1 MKILILTAHPNLENS
16 QINKVWFDALSSAPD
31 VTTRNLSEIGGS
43 TMTFDVEKEQA
54 ALLSHDR
61 IIFQFPFYWYSAPPV
76 LKAWMD
82 QVMSYGF
89 AYGPDGDKLSGRE
102 FLLLISTGGP
112 ADSYHAGGYNNFS
125 MDEFLKPFQQTA
137 LLAHMRYLRP
147 FVFHGMARANA
158 TEIEDSVQPM
168 LQHVCDPELDPVV
181 RQARLLK
188 ELEASPERAAA
199 VS

>member
-1 MKILILTAHPNLENS
+1 MKVLVLTAHPNLGSS

-31 VTTRNLSEIGGS
+31 VTTRNLTEIGGP
-43 TMTFDVEKEQA
+43 TMAFDVAKEQA
-54 ALLSHDR
+54 ELLVYDR

-89 AYGPDGDKLSGRE
+89 AYGPRGDKLSGRE

-112 ADSYHAGGYNNFS
+112 EDSYHAGGYNNFS

-147 FVFHGMARANA
+147 FIFHGMARATTKEVEA
-158 TEIEDSVQPM
+158 STLPM
-168 LQHVCDPELDPVV
+168 LHHICDPELDPAV
-181 RQARLLK
+181 RQTRLLK
-188 ELEASPERAAA
+188 ELDAGTERAAA